1 MTLKPSGS
9 ALEWIKSSYS
19 TDDGPA
25 CVEVAWTKSSYSTAD
40 GPACVEVGWAKSSY
54 STADGPDCVEVGV
67 NAPCGVIH
75 IRDSKVPDGPQLA
88 VAPAAWTAFVSYAS
102 TVG

>member
-1 MTLKPSGS
+1 MTLKPSDS
-9 ALEWIKSSYS
+9 APEWIKSSYS

-40 GPACVEVGWAKSSY
+40 GPSCVEVGWAKSSY
-54 STADGPDCVEVGV
+54 STNDGPECVEV
-67 NAPCGVIH
+67 AADPCGTIH

-88 VAPAAWTAFVSYAS
+88 VAPVAWTAFVSYAS
-102 TVG
+102 TIA